1 MKSGIYLIVNNNNGR
16 VYVGQSKN
24 IKARIAVHKRKL
36 KSGIHPNNYM
46 MNDYNKYFGEN
57 FKFEILENC
66 FVKNLDI
73 REKYWIS
80 FFDSI
85 QSDKGYNR
93 ESGGTR
99 GKVYDAERIMSIKG
113 KGNPMYGKNHSYEA
127 KNSIRKANRGNNN
140 KLSLEIV
147 KEIKIKLS
155 KGSNQSE
162 LAKKFNVTIS
172 TINKIFVFKNWEW
185 VLSELN
191 PKLKE
196 IRECKKILRDKKK
209 IIIKSDKEKLRKKY
223 AEKKIKYENIKK
235 AYIAGIPKEEIL
247 EKFGV
252 SKTTYVRI
260 ISEVYNQDKKL
271 KIKQVIE
278 LKQKGMLNKEIAK
291 KLNIHRTTVTE
302 YIKKYNNK
310 LIPR

>member
-1 MKSGIYLIVNNNNGR
+1 M
-16 VYVGQSKN
+16 
-24 IKARIAVHKRKL
+24 
-36 KSGIHPNNYM
+36 
-46 MNDYNKYFGEN
+46 
-57 FKFEILENC
+57 
-66 FVKNLDI
+66 
-73 REKYWIS
+73 
-80 FFDSI
+80 
-85 QSDKGYNR
+85 
-93 ESGGTR
+93 
-99 GKVYDAERIMSIKG
+99 
-113 KGNPMYGKNHSYEA
+113 
-127 KNSIRKANRGNNN
+127 
-140 KLSLEIV
+140 
-147 KEIKIKLS
+147 
-155 KGSNQSE
+155 
-162 LAKKFNVTIS
+162 
-172 TINKIFVFKNWEW
+172 
-185 VLSELN
+185 
-191 PKLKE
+191 
-196 IRECKKILRDKKK
+196 
-209 IIIKSDKEKLRKKY
+209 RKKY